1 MRKVAVLGA
10 TLVLIVIALAS
21 GANSAG
27 PANVLKADTL
37 VGVSGPYVGSANP
50 IRGVNGGG
58 LAWDIDEGK
67 VVLGADGRLEAK
79 VEGLVLATTG
89 ANPIPSF
96 RAVVSCQTIVAG
108 AATVTNVPTDLFPAT
123 MTGDSKIEAMVDL
136 PDPCF
141 APIVFVT
148 SPGLSWFAV
157 TGV

>member
-58 LAWDIDEGK
+58 IAWDIDEGEGRARGRWAPRGEGRG
-67 VVLGADGRLEAK
+67 VGPRDDGREPHRQLPGRRELSDDRGRRGGH
-79 VEGLVLATTG
+79 EERLDRTRSRPPRPEIRRSRPWWIS
-89 ANPIPSF
+89 PI
-96 RAVVSCQTIVAG
+96 RASHRSC
-108 AATVTNVPTDLFPAT
+108 
-123 MTGDSKIEAMVDL
+123 S
-136 PDPCF
+136 
-141 APIVFVT
+141 
-148 SPGLSWFAV
+148 
-157 TGV
+157 